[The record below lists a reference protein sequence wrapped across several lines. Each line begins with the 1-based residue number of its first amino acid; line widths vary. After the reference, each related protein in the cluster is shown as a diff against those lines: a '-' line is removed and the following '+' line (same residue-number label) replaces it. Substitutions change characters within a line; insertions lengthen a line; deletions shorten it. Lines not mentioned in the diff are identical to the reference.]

1 VAGPCVGLVLAVLTS
16 YVILK
21 FKHPVLEMVIMF
33 SSPFL
38 AFYIAEDTSVK
49 VSGVLTLVAFGLYM
63 GLIGKVNLTSES
75 RHLLH
80 FFWEFIAYTAETIIF
95 LLTGNI
101 IGTKFMILKDEIT
114 PYDGWMIIPIFIF
127 LNLIRFLIVIVFYPI
142 LKRGDPKFTW

>member
-1 VAGPCVGLVLAVLTS
+1 
-16 YVILK
+16 
-21 FKHPVLEMVIMF
+21 
-33 SSPFL
+33 
-38 AFYIAEDTSVK
+38 
-49 VSGVLTLVAFGLYM
+49 M

-114 PYDGWMIIPIFIF
+114 RNFINIVIIAYDGWMIIPIFIF